1 MTVIT
6 ELQEKK
12 LVVGLKQVRKAIERD
27 AAEKLYLA
35 QDADCDLLR
44 PLIDVAESKGIA
56 VTYVET
62 MRELGTACRLEVG
75 SAACAV
81 LK

>member
-1 MTVIT
+1 MTYYLK
-6 ELQEKK
+6 LQEKK

-27 AAEKLYLA
+27 AVESLYLA
-35 QDADCDLLR
+35 QDADCELLR
-44 PLIDVAESKGIA
+44 PIIDIAASRGI
-56 VTYVET
+56 VITYVDT
-62 MRELGTACRLEVG
+62 MRELGTACLLEVG

>member
-1 MTVIT
+1 MTDYS
-6 ELQEKK
+6 ELREKR

-27 AAEKLYLA
+27 AAAKLYLA
-35 QDADCDLLR
+35 QDADCELLR
-44 PLIDVAESKGIA
+44 PIVDLAASKGIA
-56 VTYVET
+56 IAYCET
-62 MRELGTACRLEVG
+62 MRGLGTACRLEVG